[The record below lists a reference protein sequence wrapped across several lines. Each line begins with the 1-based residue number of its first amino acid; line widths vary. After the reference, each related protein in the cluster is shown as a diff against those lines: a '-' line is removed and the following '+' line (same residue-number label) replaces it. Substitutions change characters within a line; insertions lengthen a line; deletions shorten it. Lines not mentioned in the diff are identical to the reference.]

1 METFQMF
8 QNTEILDSWPSRSR
22 NAVSRL
28 GIVFDCKQGYS
39 DIFEDLPDC
48 FKTGISSTTSSLR
61 KIWRVWS
68 SGGKEK
74 HPEFPP
80 SPSRWSNM
88 AGFEHPNNWF
98 LQRDGFYLCSQAL
111 WFPNIRNLQ
120 STDPFQALARISQIP
135 KRHVWTRNRSPF
147 QLQIDLAPKSRY
159 WPPWMSRLRFFVCS
173 IDYIKWT
180 KRAPNFTTPRLHLIA
195 FLGIRSDGSTVTNLT
210 YD

>member
-22 NAVSRL
+22 NAISSL

-48 FKTGISSTTSSLR
+48 FKTGISPTTSSLR

-68 SGGKEK
+68 SSGKEK

-80 SPSRWSNM
+80 SPSRWSKM

-120 STDPFQALARISQIP
+120 
-135 KRHVWTRNRSPF
+135 KNRSISGFGENLSNPETTRLDQKSLSF
-147 QLQIDLAPKSRY
+147 SVTDRPRPKVAILTSMDVEAQIFCLFH
-159 WPPWMSRLRFFVCS
+159 RLYQVNKACAKFHDSTTSFDCISWDS
-173 IDYIKWT
+173 IWWV
-180 KRAPNFTTPRLHLIA
+180 
-195 FLGIRSDGSTVTNLT
+195 RSG
-210 YD
+210 